1 MRAQIPVSLL
11 LLASCATE
19 PAAPAF
25 STLTSGEASTVSI
38 APPMEEENCR
48 DFEAPIIVGEMEQMA
63 RGRAC
68 RQPDG
73 TWRIVPG
80 DSGEAQSSI
89 VERQTFVY
97 RTWPAYPGPWWGPPF
112 GFGGF
117 IGLHEHRHRHHH
129 HRHRHHR
136 RGEGK

>member
-1 MRAQIPVSLL
+1 MRAQISVPLL
-11 LLASCATE
+11 LLASCAAE

-25 STLTSGEASTVSI
+25 STLTSGEASTVSMT
-38 APPMEEENCR
+38 PPIEEDCR
-48 DFEAPIIVGEMEQMA
+48 GFEAPIIVGGTEEIA

-68 RQPDG
+68 RQQDK

-80 DSGEAQSSI
+80 DPGQAPSST

-97 RTWPAYPGPWWGPPF
+97 RTWPSYYGPWWGAPF

-117 IGLHEHRHRHHH
+117 IGLHEHRHRRHH

-136 RGEGK
+136 QEGRK